1 MLSFFGRYRVVYTTR
16 DHRHVKSRNRE
27 RERERAESANA
38 PVVAKT
44 FKIDALFSKRV
55 ESSVI
60 TDDEGKSCST
70 EKGHHEILGNDDE
83 KHLAHRIRG
92 KYV

>member
-1 MLSFFGRYRVVYTTR
+1 MRLVKTMLSFFGRYRVRLYDSGSQTR
-16 DHRHVKSRNRE
+16 KVKK
-27 RERERAESANA
+27 SANA